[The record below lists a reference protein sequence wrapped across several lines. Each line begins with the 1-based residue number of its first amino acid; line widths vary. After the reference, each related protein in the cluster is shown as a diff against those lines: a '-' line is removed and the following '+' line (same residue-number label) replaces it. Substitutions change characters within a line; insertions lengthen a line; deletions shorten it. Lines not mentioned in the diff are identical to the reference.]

1 MRRRDGVEMWELQ
14 SPRAHWRYM
23 RLLQTTAWAGLIAG
37 ALFVHTMMAPEPVQ
51 TAAASATVT
60 PQTDDK
66 IRRRA
71 SVITSAQLII
81 PVTNVAASALS
92 DTWGASRSEGRTHE
106 GIDIMAPAGTPVRAA
121 ADGRIVKFFD
131 SERGGVTIYQFDTS
145 ERFVY
150 YYAHLSGRAAGLAE
164 GAVVNQGDVI
174 GYVGMTGNAP
184 VPHLH
189 FEIQR
194 LTPERRWWE
203 AESMN
208 PYPLLVA
215 GRAPS

>member
-1 MRRRDGVEMWELQ
+1 MTLPQVTSW
-14 SPRAHWRYM
+14 AF
-23 RLLQTTAWAGLIAG
+23 LLAG
-37 ALFVHTMMAPEPVQ
+37 AFLVHAIVSPHTAQ
-51 TAAASATVT
+51 RAAAAPATMDE
-60 PQTDDK
+60 QHQAEQK

-71 SVITSAQLII
+71 AVITS
-81 PVTNVAASALS
+81 SALIVPVAGVAS
-92 DTWGASRSEGRTHE
+92 QGLADTWGAARSEGRSHE

-131 SERGGVTIYQFDTS
+131 SVRGGVTIYQFDTS

-150 YYAHLSGRAAGLAE
+150 YYAHLSRRANGLSE
-164 GAVVNQGDVI
+164 GDVVRQGDVI
-174 GYVGMTGNAP
+174 AYVGMTGNAP

-194 LTPERRWWE
+194 LTPERHWWE
-203 AESMN
+203 TESMN

-215 GRAPS
+215 GRAPN

>member
-1 MRRRDGVEMWELQ
+1 MRRRDGADMWELQ
-14 SPRAHWRYM
+14 CTRAHSRYM
-23 RLLQTTAWAGLIAG
+23 KLLHTTAWAMMFAG
-37 ALFVHTMMAPEPVQ
+37 ALLVNAVIAPDPEVRLTRSEQAQ
-51 TAAASATVT
+51 TQAKAE
-60 PQTDDK
+60 
-66 IRRRA
+66 RRA
-71 SVITSAQLII
+71 AVITSSRLII
-81 PVTNVAASALS
+81 PVTNVAASSLT

-106 GIDIMAPAGTPVRAA
+106 GIDIIAPMGTPVRAA

-150 YYAHLSGRAAGLAE
+150 YYAHLSSRALGLAE
-164 GAVVNQGDVI
+164 GDVVEQGEVI
-174 GYVGMTGNAP
+174 AYVGMTGNAP

-203 AESMN
+203 AESIN

-215 GRAPS
+215 GRAPD

>member
-1 MRRRDGVEMWELQ
+1 MTLTQFSAWTGLLLGAVLVHALLSQ
-14 SPRAHWRYM
+14 S
-23 RLLQTTAWAGLIAG
+23 IAPPI
-37 ALFVHTMMAPEPVQ
+37 AIAPEAVVAQ
-51 TAAASATVT
+51 SNNE
-60 PQTDDK
+60 K
-66 IRRRA
+66 FRRRA
-71 SVITSAQLII
+71 AVVTEDSII
-81 PVTNVAASALS
+81 VPVANVPRSALT

-106 GIDIMAPAGTPVRAA
+106 GIDIMAPMGAPVRAA

-131 SERGGVTIYQFDTS
+131 SERGGITIYQFDTS

-150 YYAHLSGRAAGLAE
+150 YYGHLSRRAPGLAE
-164 GAVVNQGDVI
+164 GDVVEQGDVI

-194 LTPERRWWE
+194 LTPERHWWE

-215 GRAPS
+215 GRAPN

>member
-1 MRRRDGVEMWELQ
+1 
-14 SPRAHWRYM
+14 M
-23 RLLQTTAWAGLIAG
+23 RLPQITSWAFLIAG
-37 ALFVHTMMAPEPVQ
+37 AALVHQIIAPQPADRAEASP
-51 TAAASATVT
+51 AAAA
-60 PQTDDK
+60 QEEQQAEQK

-71 SVITSAQLII
+71 AVITSSGLVI
-81 PVTNVAASALS
+81 PVANVAASALT
-92 DTWGASRSEGRTHE
+92 DTWGATRAQGRTHQ
-106 GIDIMAPAGTPVRAA
+106 GIDILAPAGAPVRAA

-131 SERGGVTIYQFDTS
+131 SVRGGITIYQFDTS

-150 YYAHLSGRAAGLAE
+150 YYAHLSRRAPGLVE
-164 GAVVNQGDVI
+164 GAVVSQGDVI
-174 GYVGMTGNAP
+174 GYVGMSGNAP

-215 GRAPS
+215 GRAPN

>member
-1 MRRRDGVEMWELQ
+1 MK
-14 SPRAHWRYM
+14 
-23 RLLQTTAWAGLIAG
+23 LLHTTAWAMVFAG
-37 ALFVHTMMAPEPVQ
+37 ALLANAVIAP
-51 TAAASATVT
+51 T
-60 PQTDDK
+60 PDDDVAEARVARIEQVEAQAK
-66 IRRRA
+66 AERRA
-71 SVITSAQLII
+71 SVITSSRLIV
-81 PVTNVAASALS
+81 PVSNVATSALT

-106 GIDIMAPAGTPVRAA
+106 GIDIMAPLGTPVRAA
-121 ADGRIVKFFD
+121 ADGRIVRFFE
-131 SERGGVTIYQFDTS
+131 SERGGITIYQFDTS

-150 YYAHLSGRAAGLAE
+150 YYAHLSSRAPGLAE
-164 GAVVNQGDVI
+164 GDVVEQGDVI
-174 GYVGMTGNAP
+174 AYVGESGNAP

-215 GRAPS
+215 GRAPD

>member
-1 MRRRDGVEMWELQ
+1 MK
-14 SPRAHWRYM
+14 
-23 RLLQTTAWAGLIAG
+23 LLHTTAWAMLFAAALLVSAVIAPK
-37 ALFVHTMMAPEPVQ
+37 PEDSLAEARQARGEQVQ
-51 TAAASATVT
+51 TRAAAE
-60 PQTDDK
+60 
-66 IRRRA
+66 RRA
-71 SVITSAQLII
+71 AVITSTRLIV
-81 PVTNVAASALS
+81 PVSNVAASMLS

-106 GIDIMAPAGTPVRAA
+106 GIDIMAPAGTPVRAV
-121 ADGRIVKFFD
+121 ADGRIAKFFD

-150 YYAHLSGRAAGLAE
+150 YYAHLSRRASGLAE
-164 GAVVNQGDVI
+164 GDVVEQGDVI
-174 GYVGMTGNAP
+174 AYVGMSGNAP

-203 AESMN
+203 AESIN

-215 GRAPS
+215 GRAPD

>member
-1 MRRRDGVEMWELQ
+1 VIAPRPVE
-14 SPRAHWRYM
+14 P
-23 RLLQTTAWAGLIAG
+23 
-37 ALFVHTMMAPEPVQ
+37 
-51 TAAASATVT
+51 AAASA
-60 PQTDDK
+60 PAIAERQDQEK

-71 SVITSAQLII
+71 AVITSGELIV
-81 PVTNVAASALS
+81 PVDQINASALV
-92 DTWGASRSEGRTHE
+92 DTWGQARAEGRLHE
-106 GIDIMAPAGTPVRAA
+106 GIDIMAPTGTPVHAA

-131 SERGGVTIYQFDTS
+131 SVRGGVTIYQFDTS

-150 YYAHLSGRAAGLAE
+150 YYAHLNRRAQGLAE
-164 GAVVNQGDVI
+164 GDVVRQGDVI
-174 GYVGMTGNAP
+174 AYVGMTGNAP

-194 LTPERRWWE
+194 LTPEHHWWQ

-215 GRAPS
+215 GRAPN